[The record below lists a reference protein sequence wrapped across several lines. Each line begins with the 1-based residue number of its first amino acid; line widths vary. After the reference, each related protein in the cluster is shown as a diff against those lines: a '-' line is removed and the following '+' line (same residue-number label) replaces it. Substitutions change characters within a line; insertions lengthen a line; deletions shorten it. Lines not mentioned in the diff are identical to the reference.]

1 MINNSVTKHPNE
13 GKVMLHNSKYGLC
26 RVNQHESK
34 PVTFILTKN
43 MNKKEALFK
52 YRWGA
57 SYSNKLK
64 CENIFYISYKRLQKN
79 SSFYKNCNESKGIS
93 PKQFKSL

>member
-1 MINNSVTKHPNE
+1 VINNSVTKHPNE
-13 GKVMLHNSKYGLC
+13 GKVMLYNSKYGLC

-43 MNKKEALFK
+43 MKKKEALFK
-52 YRWGA
+52 YRWGP

-64 CENIFYISYKRLQKN
+64 CEKIFTYLIKGYRRIPVSTRTVMNQK
-79 SSFYKNCNESKGIS
+79 E
-93 PKQFKSL
+93 